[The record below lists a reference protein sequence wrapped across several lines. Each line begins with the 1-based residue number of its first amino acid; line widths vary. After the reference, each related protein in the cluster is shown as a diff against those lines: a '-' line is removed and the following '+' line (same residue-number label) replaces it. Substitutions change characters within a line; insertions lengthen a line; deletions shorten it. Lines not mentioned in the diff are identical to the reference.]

1 MRIIGGNFKGK
12 KIAFVKSKSTRPLRD
27 VVKENIFN
35 ILNHSNIIDFGIN
48 SARVLDL
55 YSGVGSFGIECISRD
70 ADYTVFVEKNK
81 ETSSVLEKNLRDLK
95 IDNDKF
101 YITNDEVNLYIQ
113 NNKAKKFNIF
123 FLDPP
128 YSDQL
133 YPNVLKIIKENNMF
147 LKKNLVIIHRES
159 GSRDDLGRIID
170 TLKVKNYGR
179 SRIIFGTFSN

>member
-1 MRIIGGNFKGK
+1 MRIISGNFKGK
-12 KIAFVKSKSTRPLRD
+12 KLFLPKDKNTRPLKD
-27 VVKENIFN
+27 IVKESIFN
-35 ILNHSNIIDFGIN
+35 LINHSSKINLNIEN
-48 SARVLDL
+48 SLVLDL
-55 YSGVGSFGIECISRD
+55 FSGTGSFGIECISRD
-70 ADYTVFVEKNK
+70 ADYTVFVEKNR

-133 YPNVLKIIKENNMF
+133 YPNVLKVIKENNMF